1 MKSCPAFL
9 PYMAF
14 LIFLSTVA
22 PLLAQN
28 GQKALRVE
36 ALGAAPQRQAPLVE
50 VTMDRPNLVYDVG
63 SDAHATVKTQID
75 GFLYLFYVHSDGGV
89 YVLLPNEFQAPIHV
103 TKGGAYTIPDT
114 GDAALFRITASE
126 PLGAGLVKAIILD
139 KPCEAI
145 NMKALAKGQVLLELD
160 EAGLNAFAL
169 EVTGKGVGTRPGTT
183 TPANAVGSADAPRI
197 LGDHQVRIETV
208 SVQQFDKGKV
218 ARRAKRRFVVSVGVG
233 KQKHAEQFTP
243 HAACEKDARQFAQ
256 IMKVQYGT
264 DSVLLLNEDVTATN
278 VHTTLLEI
286 AKQSQPGDEVILFWS
301 GHGTICPDIS
311 GDETDHTDEVLVTYD
326 GDSDDV
332 EGTMILDDMLGRWVQ
347 DFVGCEMLVIID
359 ACFAGGQAR
368 NEKSISW
375 EGEFNRFTKDITEQQ
390 ATVLCASSRGQL
402 AHVKTEK
409 DLSVMTHFL
418 LEYLE
423 RHQNTKVTIDRL
435 FEHLKTTVP
444 EYTKQA
450 DGIRVAQEPVLIGNT
465 KSRIVFGD

>member
-1 MKSCPAFL
+1 ML
-9 PYMAF
+9 
-14 LIFLSTVA
+14 LFLSA
-22 PLLAQN
+22 NNALWAQDA
-28 GQKALRVE
+28 QKALRVE
-36 ALGAAPQRQAPLVE
+36 ALRAAPQRQAPVVE
-50 VTMDRPNLVYDVG
+50 VTMDRPDLVYELG
-63 SDAHATVKTQID
+63 SEAHATVKTQVE
-75 GFLYLFYVHSDGGV
+75 GFLYLLYVHSDGNV

-103 TKGGAYTIPDT
+103 TTGGAYTIPDK
-114 GDAALFRITASE
+114 GDAAQFRITASE
-126 PLGAGLVKAIILD
+126 PLGTGLVKAIVLD
-139 KPCEAI
+139 KPCESI
-145 NMKALAKGQVLLELD
+145 NIKALAKGQVLLELD
-160 EAGLNAFAL
+160 ESRLNDLAL
-169 EVTGKGVGTRPGTT
+169 ELTGKGVGTRPG
-183 TPANAVGSADAPRI
+183 ANQPVSNFSSVDSSRI
-197 LGDHQVRIETV
+197 LGDHQIRIETV
-208 SVQQFDKGKV
+208 SVQQFKKGNA
-218 ARRAKRRFVVSVGVG
+218 ARRGKRRFVVAVGVG

-243 HAACEKDARQFAQ
+243 HAACENDARQFAQ
-256 IMKVQYGT
+256 TMKGQYGT
-264 DSVLLLNEDVTATN
+264 DSVLLLNEDVTAIN
-278 VHTTLLEI
+278 VHKTLLDV
-286 AKQSQPGDEVILFWS
+286 ARQSQPGDEVILFWS

-311 GDETDHTDEVLVTYD
+311 GDETDRTDEVLVTYD
-326 GDSDDV
+326 GDPDDV